1 MNDYIAELTLD
12 LNGKRN
18 CNKYCETIYLT
29 RFDHGKRIRLHV
41 TDNGNPYPLTACTV
55 VMTGAY
61 PDGTLFAVECDINN
75 DGTADM
81 LTDELTFS
89 VNGIITARFMISDAM
104 RTYNTQ
110 HFLIHVAET
119 FTPDITSDVKY
130 PILEHMIR
138 DIELMDE
145 HGGILVDSALSTSST
160 HPVQN
165 RIVTQALNGKMN
177 ANDATVYHVD
187 TNTNEPVMDAAND
200 SQKKTIFVNANV
212 NGERGVIIP
221 IANNSVHLFIGQN
234 GALKTKLYRGS
245 SSASTI
251 WEDLPISQ
259 ATADYIAQA
268 LSAFEGRMTQLI
280 SVKESLSNKLDEYD
294 TTAPDNENLYPTAL
308 AVWNLL
314 ASVEN
319 NLFNEIIGIHS
330 SVTAVNNT
338 VSDVK
343 AYIGYTDSD
352 ILGLHADFQNN
363 VFTRLAGAADL
374 SAGSDFD
381 GFSMFGGRRRCNVA
395 DDGTINAFYGD
406 AGYTEDGSN
415 GQVMVFQPKFYYKVV
430 PLKLEKQAS
439 GLGYHIRKANYYV
452 TETPHAGFKLH
463 PLFYD
468 ANGNEVDY
476 VLLSAYEGSL
486 YDISAGVFIND
497 NAPGDFA
504 YAQGDLLC
512 SVAGKK
518 PVSGRL
524 SGIGS
529 KANLEE
535 MASAHGTGWHLDT
548 IKSVSANQLLMVIE
562 FASFNMQ
569 SAIGQGVVAYSA
581 NGTYNCAC
589 LTGSTAA
596 LGNTT
601 GMASE
606 TIFENGTTTEV
617 GTVNGKVSV
626 SYRGVENPWGNIW
639 KQTDG
644 INIYGNGHMGSGQA
658 YVAQDF
664 NFREGVHGEQTIGSI
679 TYRYASAGFA
689 LANTNSY
696 ISAFGYGYDSFDW
709 IFLPTEA
716 NGNSATPVGD
726 QYYGIGNLNGDRI
739 VRFGGAFP
747 GTTSAGLFNWAC
759 ADSPNG
765 RGNVLGGRLLY
776 VPTAAV

>member
-381 GFSMFGGRRRCNVA
+381 GFSMFGSRRRCNVA

-415 GQVMVFQPKFYYKVV
+415 GQVMVYQPKFYYKVV
-430 PLKLEKQAS
+430 PLKLEKQSS

-468 ANGNEVDY
+468 ANGNEVEY

-486 YDISAGVFIND
+486 YDV
-497 NAPGDFA
+497 
-504 YAQGDLLC
+504 C

-518 PVSGRL
+518 PVGGKL
-524 SGIGS
+524 AGIGT
-529 KANLEE
+529 KANFEA
-535 MASAHGTGWHLDT
+535 MAQAHGTGWHLDT
-548 IKSVSANQLLMVIE
+548 IKAVSVNQLLMVIE
-562 FASFNMQ
+562 FAHFNMQ
-569 SAIGQGVVAYSA
+569 AAIGRGVVNCPF
-581 NGTYNCAC
+581 NGTSNCSS
-589 LTGSTAA
+589 LTGSTAS
-596 LGNTT
+596 LGSAT
-601 GMASE
+601 GMADTTIYEDGTE
-606 TIFENGTTTEV
+606 TVSNTE
-617 GTVNGKVSV
+617 NGKVSV

-639 KQTDG
+639 KQING
-644 INIYGNGHMGSGQA
+644 INFWGDGSMCGGQPYIA
-658 YVAQDF
+658 DDF
-664 NFREGVHGEQTIGSI
+664 SFNESKRTDNYQ
-679 TYRYASAGFA
+679 SAGFSIANANGWLSA
-689 LANTNSY
+689 L
-696 ISAFGYGYDSFDW
+696 GYGGEAFDW
-709 IFLPTEA
+709 LMLPSETL
-716 NGNSATPVGD
+716 GNSSVPAGD
-726 QYYGIGNLNGDRI
+726 NCYCFTNLNRYSLALL
-739 VRFGGAFP
+739 GGGCNG
-747 GTTSAGLFNWAC
+747 GTDAGGFCWSCSGEPPRRSVSA
-759 ADSPNG
+759 
-765 RGNVLGGRLLY
+765 GGRLLY
-776 VPTAAV
+776 VPTATA

>member
-343 AYIGYTDSD
+343 AYIGYTDDD
-352 ILGLHADFQNN
+352 ILGLCADFENKR
-363 VFTRLAGAADL
+363 FTRLAGAAGL

-415 GQVMVFQPKFYYKVV
+415 GQVMVYQPKFYYKVV
-430 PLKLEKQAS
+430 PLKLEKQSS

-452 TETPHAGFKLH
+452 TAMPYAGFKLH

-468 ANGNEVDY
+468 ANGNEVEY

-486 YDISAGVFIND
+486 YDVSAGVYIND
-497 NAPGDFA
+497 NAPGDYV

-518 PVSGRL
+518 PISGKL
-524 SGIGS
+524 AGIGT
-529 KANLEE
+529 KANFEA
-535 MASAHGTGWHLDT
+535 MAQAHSSGWHLDT
-548 IKSVSANQLLMVIE
+548 IKSVSANQLLMAIE
-562 FASFNMQ
+562 FAHFNTQ
-569 SAIGQGVVAYSA
+569 NAIGKGVVTCPSS
-581 NGTYNCAC
+581 GTNNCSS

-596 LGNTT
+596 LGNAT
-601 GMASE
+601 GMADA
-606 TIFENGTTTEV
+606 TVYENGTE
-617 GTVNGKVSV
+617 TVSNTANDKVSV
-626 SYRGVENPWGNIW
+626 SYRGVENFWGNIW
-639 KQTDG
+639 KHTNG
-644 INIYGNGHMGSGQA
+644 INIWGDGNMGGGQVYIA
-658 YVAQDF
+658 DDFDF
-664 NFREGVHGEQTIGSI
+664 NETRTSGNYKPV
-679 TYRYASAGFA
+679 GFTVS
-689 LANTNSY
+689 NVTGGW
-696 ISAFGYGYDSFDW
+696 ISAFGYGGEGYDW
-709 IFLPTEA
+709 LFLTSEVNNNQA
-716 NGNSATPVGD
+716 GDSLPVGD
-726 QYYGIGNLNGDRI
+726 GWMCTPNLARNKCALL
-739 VRFGGAFP
+739 GGSWP
-747 GTTSAGLFNWAC
+747 NSGSAGAYYWRCSNNS
-759 ADSPNG
+759 DDNSY
-765 RGNVLGGRLLY
+765 VIGGRLLY
-776 VPTAAV
+776 VPSAAV

>member
-343 AYIGYTDSD
+343 AYIGYTDDD
-352 ILGLHADFQNN
+352 ILGLCADFENKR
-363 VFTRLAGAADL
+363 FTRLAGAADL

-415 GQVMVFQPKFYYKVV
+415 GQVMVYQPKFYYKVV
-430 PLKLEKQAS
+430 PLKLEKQSS

-452 TETPHAGFKLH
+452 TATPHAGFKLH

-468 ANGNEVDY
+468 ANGNEVEY

-486 YDISAGVFIND
+486 YDVSESAYIND
-497 NAPGDFA
+497 NAPGSYT

-518 PVSGRL
+518 PVSGKM
-524 SGIGS
+524 GNMGNIGT

-535 MASAHGTGWHLDT
+535 MAQAHGTGWHLDT
-548 IKSVSANQLLMVIE
+548 IKSVSANQLLMLIE
-562 FASFNMQ
+562 LGQFNTQ
-569 SAIGQGVVAYSA
+569 TAIGLGVVDNVS
-581 NGTYNCAC
+581 NGTYNCAS
-589 LTGSTAA
+589 LTGSTAG
-596 LGNTT
+596 LGNET
-601 GMASE
+601 GMASA
-606 TIFENGTTTEV
+606 TIFENGSGTTTN
-617 GTVNGKVSV
+617 TVNGKVSV
-626 SYRGVENPWGNIW
+626 SYRGVENPWGNIYKHVNGVNLW
-639 KQTDG
+639 GDG
-644 INIYGNGHMGSGQA
+644 TMNGGQVYIADGFTYDESSYSGDYKA
-658 YVAQDF
+658 T
-664 NFREGVHGEQTIGSI
+664 GI
-679 TYRYASAGFA
+679 TLPPVNGWV
-689 LANTNSY
+689 
-696 ISAFGYGYDSFDW
+696 SAFGYGNAAYDWLFVPS
-709 IFLPTEA
+709 EV
-716 NGNSATPVGD
+716 NGTSMVPIGD
-726 QYYGIGNLNGDRI
+726 YCYCTQNLNEFRS
-739 VRFGGAFP
+739 VAFGGYWN
-747 GTTSAGLFNWAC
+747 SDMYAGGFYLSNTGR
-759 ADSPNG
+759 PNVNDCY
-765 RGNVLGGRLLY
+765 RGGRLLY
-776 VPTAAV
+776 VPTATV